1 MEFYYSTTSVCL
13 SHASVSIPNGM
24 EFYFIN
30 TTSNLSSLTG
40 FQFPTGWNSTAEL
53 ELLQRAGKSFNSQRD
68 GILRLYT
75 SFEADSSYVSIPNGM
90 EFYQD
95 GQGEARKGEKVSIAN
110 GMEFYFAAYKELRH
124 PYEFQFP
131 TGWNSTPYY
140 GFSLRTPAFQFPTG
154 WNSTQRNPNRY
165 DMEYKVSIPNGM
177 EFYAIVAK
185 NGENRRW
192 FQFPTGWNS
201 TPIAPS
207 QKH

>member
-1 MEFYYSTTSVCL
+1 
-13 SHASVSIPNGM
+13 M
-24 EFYFIN
+24 EFYFASIWREQ
-30 TTSNLSSLTG
+30 TT
-40 FQFPTGWNSTAEL
+40 
-53 ELLQRAGKSFNSQRD
+53 KSRFNSQRD

-140 GFSLRTPAFQFPTG
+140 GFSLRKPAFQFPTG
-154 WNSTQRNPNRY
+154 WNSTLTFCAISESKDLFQFPTGWNSTRY
-165 DMEYKVSIPNGM
+165 CPSAPALFGRVSIPNGM
-177 EFYAIVAK
+177 EFYYDDD
-185 NGENRRW
+185 
-192 FQFPTGWNS
+192 
-201 TPIAPS
+201 
-207 QKH
+207 